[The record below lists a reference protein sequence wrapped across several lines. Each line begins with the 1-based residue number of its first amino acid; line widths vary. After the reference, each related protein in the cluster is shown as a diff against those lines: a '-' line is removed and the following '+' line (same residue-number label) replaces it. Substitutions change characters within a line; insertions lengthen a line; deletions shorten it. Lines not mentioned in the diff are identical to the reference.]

1 MSYTDTDPLR
11 NRFTSHCYLIYHIL
25 FKKTL
30 FLCGTKPYILGNNK
44 NNLLIRQKEKKAAST
59 ETKNPIYAYSLQSSI
74 TLMHSRGGDWEVLEK
89 YVCVFF
95 SEVAAWKTWM
105 SKNGSLILSI
115 ILSIF
120 FCWKNYSSHEAG
132 Y

>member
-95 SEVAAWKTWM
+95 SEVAA
-105 SKNGSLILSI
+105 
-115 ILSIF
+115 
-120 FCWKNYSSHEAG
+120 
-132 Y
+132 